1 MSENK
6 KLVIYAKKVDTD
18 EVFEIRGLE
27 GATDRLEYLNLSCM
41 RIISLPV
48 DLSKFWRLDYVDLSR
63 NGLTYLP
70 NLVCLP
76 NLKTLVVNN
85 NQLPVLPELPEGL
98 KHLSCNNNLLPV
110 LPELPERLTI
120 LYCNNN
126 QLEMLPDLPSRLECL
141 TCDFNRLV
149 KLPELP
155 ATLDELSCRNNQLE
169 MLPKFPPKLYTL
181 FCQFNRLKQLPVF
194 NDRLFKVNC
203 SHNELTRIPYT
214 NQDLLSLKCSN
225 NRIISI
231 QLSEH
236 MVLGGVVLISFDFK
250 HNPVCR
256 VLQYYTRQKLD
267 QPYKLK
273 VIDKFNQTYYGGK
286 LREFIFTRCFEP
298 FVRRKYHPDRLR
310 ERLAQC
316 NDDDEEAFQRALSW

>member
-6 KLVIYAKKVDTD
+6 KLAIYAKKVDTD
-18 EVFEIRGLE
+18 EVFEIGTLE
-27 GATDRLEYLNLSCM
+27 RATDLLKNLKFAGL
-41 RIISLPV
+41 RIVSLPV
-48 DLSKFWRLDYVDLSR
+48 DLSKFWRLVKVDLSH

-76 NLKTLVVNN
+76 NLKRLIVNHN
-85 NQLPVLPELPEGL
+85 
-98 KHLSCNNNLLPV
+98 KLPV
-110 LPELPERLTI
+110 LPELPERLTV
-120 LYCNNN
+120 LNCSYN
-126 QLEMLPDLPSRLECL
+126 QLERLPDFPSRLAYL

-155 ATLDELSCRNNQLE
+155 ATLSELSCRNNQLE
-169 MLPKFPPKLYTL
+169 TLPKFPPLL
-181 FCQFNRLKQLPVF
+181 MMMFCDFNRLKQLPVF
-194 NDRLFKVNC
+194 NDLLIEARC
-203 SHNELTRIPYT
+203 SHNELTRIHYT
-214 NQDLLSLKCSN
+214 NPALMSLKCSN

-231 QLSEH
+231 QRHENLH
-236 MVLGGVVLISFDFK
+236 YDGVVWLDFK
-250 HNPVCR
+250 NNPVCR
-256 VLQYYTRQKLD
+256 VLQYYTRQNLD

-273 VIDKFNQTYYGGK
+273 VIDKFNRTYYGGK

>member
-6 KLVIYAKKVDTD
+6 KLAIYAKKVDTD
-18 EVFEIRGLE
+18 EVFEIGTLE
-27 GATDRLEYLNLSCM
+27 RATDQLENLKLTWL

-48 DLSKFWRLDYVDLSR
+48 DLSKFWRLVKVDLSY

-85 NQLPVLPELPEGL
+85 N
-98 KHLSCNNNLLPV
+98 KLPV
-110 LPELPERLTI
+110 LPELPERLTD
-120 LYCNNN
+120 LNCSYN
-126 QLEMLPDLPSRLECL
+126 QLERLPDLPSGLVFLSCG
-141 TCDFNRLV
+141 FNRLV
-149 KLPELP
+149 ELPKLP
-155 ATLDELSCRNNQLE
+155 ATLSELSCRNNQLE
-169 MLPKFPPKLYTL
+169 TLPKFPPSLMMMS
-181 FCQFNRLKQLPVF
+181 CEFNRLKQLPVF
-194 NDRLFKVNC
+194 NDLLIEARC

-214 NQDLLSLKCSN
+214 NPALMSLKCSN

-231 QLSEH
+231 QRHENLH
-236 MVLGGVVLISFDFK
+236 YDGVVWLDFK
-250 HNPVCR
+250 NNPVCR

-273 VIDKFNQTYYGGK
+273 VIDTFNRTYYGGK

-316 NDDDEEAFQRALSW
+316 DDDDEEAFQRALLTW